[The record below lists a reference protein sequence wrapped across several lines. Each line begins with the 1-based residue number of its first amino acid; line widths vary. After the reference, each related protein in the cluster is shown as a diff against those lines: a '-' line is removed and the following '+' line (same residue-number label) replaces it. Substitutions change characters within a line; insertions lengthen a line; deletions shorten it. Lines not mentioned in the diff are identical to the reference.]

1 MRRWSPVVVV
11 CVAMVLGACGGHRTP
26 TSPGPP
32 PTDSQAPPPEP
43 APPPPPPTLK
53 ITRILAFGD
62 SLTYGVAQPAV
73 ALRAYDAGLSVSY
86 PYKLQ
91 ELETA
96 RYTAQTISVT
106 NAGIAGNKALEDRA
120 RLTHE
125 VNVNHPEVLL
135 LMEGTNDLGL
145 LAGTSNTAIRT
156 GITTIVNAMED
167 MVRDAQYQ
175 GVAVFVATLPPQRPG
190 GLRAAGASLVDPY
203 NVALRAM
210 VQKKGATLVDINAQL
225 PLALIGQDG
234 LHPTEEGYQKMAEI
248 FQAAIAAA
256 YEVPPATS
264 GLSLH

>member
-1 MRRWSPVVVV
+1 MRRWSPVVALLA
-11 CVAMVLGACGGHRTP
+11 AMFLSSCGGHRTP
-26 TSPGPP
+26 TAPGPP
-32 PTDSQAPPPEP
+32 PTDSQPAPEP

-62 SLTYGVAQPAV
+62 SLTYGVAQPAA

-96 RYTAQTISVT
+96 RYTAQTISVV

-125 VNVNHPEVLL
+125 VSVNHPEVLL

-156 GITTIVNAMED
+156 GITAIVNAMED

-203 NVALRAM
+203 NVALKAM
-210 VQKKGATLVDINAQL
+210 AQKKGATVVDINAQL

-256 YEVPPATS
+256 YEVPPAISSTS
-264 GLSLH
+264 AR

>member
-1 MRRWSPVVVV
+1 MRRWSPVVVLY
-11 CVAMVLGACGGHRTP
+11 VAMVLAACGGHRTP
-26 TSPGPP
+26 TAPSPP
-32 PTDSQAPPPEP
+32 PTDSQPAPEP

-91 ELETA
+91 QLETA

-125 VNVNHPEVLL
+125 VSVNRPEVLL

-145 LAGTSNTAIRT
+145 LAGMSSAAIRT
-156 GITTIVNAMED
+156 GITAVVNGMED

-190 GLRAAGASLVDPY
+190 GLRAAGASLVDQY
-203 NVALRAM
+203 NTALKTM
-210 VQKKGATLVDINAQL
+210 VQKKGATLVDLNAQF

-264 GLSLH
+264 GLSLR